1 MLFAE
6 MAAFKLTVQLGVIT
20 STRKFGYLQ
29 FAKNLCVPKSGA
41 TIMADMVNRST
52 KKDRMHLKT

>member
-1 MLFAE
+1 
-6 MAAFKLTVQLGVIT
+6 MAAFTLMVQMGVIT
-20 STRKFGYLQ
+20 STRKLGHLQ

-52 KKDRMHLKT
+52 KKDRMHLETCLMN